1 MKNADTGT
9 FDSVFR
15 QKPPKRDLKLL
26 VAGENITL
34 VELCVF
40 LPTWLKHGDISKRFW
55 LDGLDR
61 NHIVN
66 IMNWHCS
73 LARTEGVTPNL
84 ITNWMN
90 KSMRKLIGNKKWTH
104 KSYAA
109 GLDRSNWDPTNLTL
123 ADCKLNT
130 EHEQRKKGRGSR
142 SVIDRVPFGS
152 LGDHV
157 ENMPQGVD
165 GLDLT
170 RFVQYARDHPQ
181 EELWFPQDFGYLA
194 QKLGTVRVEKGHLGV
209 EIAKRWTAPV
219 AKEQEPQAAQLA
231 NHTGALQT
239 LVFGESVAEGSCR
252 CEGESYGQS
261 KYFSFCPKGI

>member
-9 FDSVFR
+9 FDTVFS
-15 QKPPKRDLKLL
+15 QKAPKRDLKLL
-26 VAGENITL
+26 GAGERITL

-40 LPTWLKHGDISKRFW
+40 LPNWLKHGDISKQFW
-55 LDGLDR
+55 LGGLDR

-73 LARTEGVTPNL
+73 LARAGGVTPNL

-90 KSMRKLIGNKKWTH
+90 KSMRKLTGNNKWTH

-109 GLDRSNWDPTNLTL
+109 GLDRSDWDPTNLTL
-123 ADCKLNT
+123 AECKLNK
-130 EHEQRKKGRGSR
+130 EHAQRKKGRGSI
-142 SVIDRVPFGS
+142 SVIDKVPFGS

-157 ENMPQGVD
+157 EQMPQGVD

-194 QKLGTVRVEKGHLGV
+194 QKLGTVRVEQAHLGV
-209 EIAKRWTAPV
+209 EIAKRWCAPV
-219 AKEQEPQAAQLA
+219 AKEQESQAAQLA
-231 NHTGALQT
+231 NHNSALQT
-239 LVFGESVAEGSCR
+239 PFFGESIAEGSR
-252 CEGESYGQS
+252 RFQGELYGQS
-261 KYFSFCPKGI
+261 KCFSSCPKGI

>member
-26 VAGENITL
+26 GAGENITL

-40 LPTWLKHGDISKRFW
+40 LPSWLKHGDISQRFW
-55 LDGLDR
+55 FDGLDR

-66 IMNWHCS
+66 IMNWHGD
-73 LARTEGVTPNL
+73 LARADGVTPNL

-90 KSMRKLIGNKKWTH
+90 KSMRRLTGNNKWTH

-109 GLDRSNWDPTNLTL
+109 ALDRSNWDPTNLSL
-123 ADCKLNT
+123 GDCKLNL
-130 EHEQRKKGRGSR
+130 EHEQRKRRGSR
-142 SVIDRVPFGS
+142 NVIDRVPFGS

-157 ENMPQGVD
+157 WKMPQGVD

-194 QKLGTVRVEKGHLGV
+194 QKLGTVRVEKGHLGA
-209 EIAKRWTAPV
+209 EIAKRWSAPV
-219 AKEQEPQAAQLA
+219 AKDQEPRAARMKSR
-231 NHTGALQT
+231 TGALQT
-239 LVFGESVAEGSCR
+239 LAFGETVAEGSHR
-252 CEGESYGQS
+252 CQEESPRQS
-261 KYFSFCPKGI
+261 KCFTSCPNNCN